1 MLMKM
6 IPSTVDFISRNALFF
21 SKTYSRKF
29 IIAIKGNKIFL
40 HKTFPILFGLS
51 DRIPLDFLNSFAF
64 FTDLIETENSQF
76 LFIVQ
81 LLGTNV

>member
-1 MLMKM
+1 MVMKM
-6 IPSTVDFISRNALFF
+6 FPSTIDFINRNALFF
-21 SKTYSRKF
+21 PKTYLRKF

-40 HKTFPILFGLS
+40 HKTFPILFGLC